1 MKKNISINLQGIIFY
16 IEEDGYEQLSR
27 YLASIRKYFS
37 TYEGHEEI
45 VADIEYRIAEIFSSR
60 LSPAK
65 QVITQED
72 IQYLIARMGNVTDFE
87 LQDEVEE
94 EAAYTS
100 GAGAA
105 TGGAAAGA
113 GAAAY
118 AAPGARRLYRDINR
132 KVIGGVCAGIANY
145 LNIDI
150 VWIRLFFIL
159 LVVLGIVSAG
169 VSAATGII
177 IYVVLW
183 IAMPQSDQLPE
194 TTVKKLFRDPED
206 KKLGGVASGIA
217 KYFGVDVAVV
227 RILFLISIFLGGF
240 GILAY
245 IVLWIAV
252 PEAVTLTERM
262 QMQGDPVTL
271 AGIEQTLKD
280 NLNMRDRNGEE
291 STLAKIILLPI
302 RLISQI
308 INWMGRALGP
318 VLAFLVTLIRVG
330 AGILLIVI
338 SIGLTV
344 ALFSALFVSLGLVE
358 ESQYVSMGDFPA
370 SVFLEGFPRLGL
382 FAGFVVGF
390 IPLLLLMFL
399 ALALLTKR
407 FFLRPIVG
415 WSMFGVWLVGVF
427 VLIATSVAYAGN
439 FKRSGEVVITKT
451 IPAGNYKTLTLDA
464 YDMENSFD
472 HVYIDVRESN
482 SNDIQVIQRIEAK
495 GRTEAEAQKNA
506 RMVTYRFVQ
515 QDSILRFDNSYEF
528 KTGAAFRDQD
538 LEIQLILPKN
548 KPLRLT
554 EEFVYMLP
562 SATFDENY
570 STAKIV
576 RNTWQVKGDMLEC
589 LTCATDTL
597 DTEEDAQFEQGNDG
611 VDVNVEMEGIGE
623 GESVLMDMDA
633 YGTYTQTFNQRD
645 FKRISIG
652 GPYHVQI
659 RQGNYGVRVRGDRD
673 EIRRMSIDQSGSE
686 LVIETRKRNFRLF
699 EDKTPVLI
707 QITAPNIE
715 DIDLSGAIKADIGNI
730 SSESLGISLSGA
742 TKATAQVNVRD
753 LRVDISGAS
762 ASKFSGRTDRVEM
775 DITGACHVNA
785 DNLQA
790 KSVDIE
796 ATGVSV
802 AEVNAT
808 QTLRA
813 DASGTSR
820 ITYSGNPA
828 NTTIDASGPSKVTRR

>member
-65 QVITQED
+65 QVITLED

-87 LQDEVEE
+87 VLDEVEE
-94 EAAYTS
+94 ETAYTS
-100 GAGAA
+100 A
-105 TGGAAAGA
+105 TGNAGA
-113 GAAAY
+113 GSSTY
-118 AAPGARRLYRDINR
+118 TAPGTRRLYRDVNR
-132 KVIGGVCAGIANY
+132 KVLGGVCAGIANY
-145 LNIDI
+145 LNIDTL
-150 VWIRLFFIL
+150 WIRLFFIL
-159 LVVLGIVSAG
+159 FVVLGIISAG
-169 VSAATGII
+169 VSTATGII
-177 IYVVLW
+177 IYGILW

-271 AGIEQTLKD
+271 AGIEHTLKE
-280 NLNMRDRNGEE
+280 NLNMKDRNGEE
-291 STLAKIILLPI
+291 SALAKIILLPI
-302 RLISQI
+302 RLISQV
-308 INWMGRALGP
+308 INWLGKALGP
-318 VLAFLVTLIRVG
+318 ILAFLITLIRVG

-338 SIGLTV
+338 SVGLTI
-344 ALFSALFVSLGLVE
+344 ALFSTLFVSLGLVD

-370 SVFLEGFPRLGL
+370 SVFLEGFPRLGIV
-382 FAGFVVGF
+382 AGFIVGL
-390 IPLLLLMFL
+390 IPLLLLIFL

-415 WSMFGVWLVGVF
+415 WSLFGVWLVSLF
-427 VLIATSVAYAGN
+427 ILIATIIAYAGN
-439 FKRSGEVVITKT
+439 FKRSGEVVVTKT

-464 YDMENSFD
+464 YDMDNDFD
-472 HVYIDVRESN
+472 HVYVDVRESTG
-482 SNDIQVIQRIEAK
+482 NDIQVIQRVEAK
-495 GRTEAEAQKNA
+495 GKTEAEAQKNA

-515 QDSILRFDNSYEF
+515 TDSVLRFDNSYEF
-528 KTGAAFRDQD
+528 KKGAAFRDQD
-538 LEIQLILPKN
+538 LEIQLYLPKN

-554 EEFVYMLP
+554 EEFTYMLP
-562 SATFDENY
+562 SATFDRDY

-589 LTCATDTL
+589 LTCAADTL
-597 DTEEDAQFEQGNDG
+597 DNEEDEAYNLNNNG
-611 VDVNVEMEGIGE
+611 DVNVDVEGIRD

-633 YGTYTQTFNQRD
+633 YGTYSQTFNLKD
-645 FKRISIG
+645 FRRISIA

-659 RQGNYGVRVRGDRD
+659 RQGNYSVRVRGDRD
-673 EIRRMSIDQSGSE
+673 EIRRLDIDQNGQE
-686 LVIETRKRNFRLF
+686 LVIESTRRNFNLF

-715 DIDLSGAIKADIGNI
+715 DIDLGGAIKADIGNI
-730 SSESLGISLSGA
+730 STDNLGISLSGA

-753 LRVDISGAS
+753 LKIDIAGAS
-762 ASKFSGRTDRVEM
+762 ASKFTGRASHVEM
-775 DITGACHVNA
+775 DIAGACHLDA
-785 DNLQA
+785 DGLQA
-790 KSVDIE
+790 NSVDID
-796 ATGVSV
+796 ATGVSI
-802 AEVNAT
+802 AEVYAT

-813 DASGTSR
+813 EASGTSQ
-820 ITYSGNPA
+820 ITYGGNPK
-828 NTTIDASGPSKVTRR
+828 NTDIDASGPSKVTRR